1 MLNRR
6 TKAFSVN
13 LIRPWSNGIEAN
25 DNNASYDSQQHD
37 EISDNENV
45 NSSLNEMLPFFVALN
60 LNQFDLALI
69 LVPDRF
75 SLNTCEY
82 CLVLEKLKTGVNPLT
97 LDTAE
102 NKAKIRLL

>member
-6 TKAFSVN
+6 TKAFSVHT
-13 LIRPWSNGIEAN
+13 IRPWSNRIEAN
-25 DNNASYDSQQHD
+25 DNNVSYYDQQHD

-45 NSSLNEMLPFFVALN
+45 TASHNEMLPFFVALN

-69 LVPDRF
+69 LVPEKF

-82 CLVLEKLKTGVNPLT
+82 CLVLDKLKIGVNPLT
-97 LDTAE
+97 LDSAE
-102 NKAKIRLL
+102 NKAKIRLM